1 MSEKTNIEH
10 FLRLHDQ
17 QLHANPCKAPK
28 FSLNVDHDQQHIQVF
43 ADIWNR
49 VRLLT
54 QGPVVCLSWQI
65 RKRNVKH
72 LYLGG
77 RQRYPD
83 LEQGVYELGSWGE
96 KGDGHM
102 QSLLA
107 TATATAKHLLA
118 GFPSKVT
125 CLLMIMTMVM
135 MTNSFGCFQCW
146 IYAVTA
152 KRELG
157 GESKVAP
164 DTSSFPYLNYCQL
177 LGFLFS
183 FFNTLYSI
191 HSLFTPLR

>member
-83 LEQGVYELGSWGE
+83 LEQGVYELGSWRE
-96 KGDGHM
+96 KGGTVTCKASWQRQRQR
-102 QSLLA
+102 QS
-107 TATATAKHLLA
+107 TLLA
-118 GFPSKVT
+118 GSRGQRQST
-125 CLLMIMTMVM
+125 CLPA
-135 MTNSFGCFQCW
+135 FHP
-146 IYAVTA
+146 
-152 KRELG
+152 K
-157 GESKVAP
+157 
-164 DTSSFPYLNYCQL
+164 
-177 LGFLFS
+177 
-183 FFNTLYSI
+183 
-191 HSLFTPLR
+191 